1 MSRSEELVMAMSSTA
16 MKAPSR
22 LASTASQVRPLT
34 F

>member
-1 MSRSEELVMAMSSTA
+1 MAMSSTA

-34 F
+34 LSPGGGGR